1 MTTPSQKLIWLA
13 ENCGINGKGK
23 TVEQIKAEHD
33 ANRHPEFA
41 DQFDIRLEEQIEKE
55 LKHTMCWNCGEK
67 FSFYEGTCPDCG
79 ATNAN
84 VDYETAQMEMIAK
97 FGTAN

>member
-1 MTTPSQKLIWLA
+1 MTAPSQKLIWLA
-13 ENCGINGKGK
+13 ENCGINGRTK

-41 DQFDIRLEEQIEKE
+41 DQFDMRLEEQITKE
-55 LKHTMCWNCGEK
+55 LKKTTCWNCHEQY
-67 FSFYEGTCPDCG
+67 SFYEESCPDCG

-84 VDYETAQMEMIAK
+84 RDLEMSQNGRKI
-97 FGTAN
+97 GTVN